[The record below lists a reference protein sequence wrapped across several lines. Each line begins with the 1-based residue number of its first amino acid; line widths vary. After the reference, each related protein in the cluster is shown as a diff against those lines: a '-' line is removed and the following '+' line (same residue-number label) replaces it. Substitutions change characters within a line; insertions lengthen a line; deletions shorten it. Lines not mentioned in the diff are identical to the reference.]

1 MSLQSRLQDFI
12 TAVGADIKALQT
24 GLATHTHAGG
34 GGTVSGSSA
43 ILTATQANS
52 TVTPAV
58 LTGHTWTIPPGKT
71 LLLNGNLI
79 FRMVALTTGAGYGVR
94 VAQGAGANGNAQGS
108 WTAESGVATGN
119 STGGLR
125 NGGVFN
131 VAGGANALGEALG
144 TGGSSTS
151 ADHSAFLQAVIKNNS
166 SNADTTVTVLFRSEV
181 AASAITAQIGTG
193 AVGVIV

>member
-1 MSLQSRLQDFI
+1 
-12 TAVGADIKALQT
+12 
-24 GLATHTHAGG
+24 
-34 GGTVSGSSA
+34 
-43 ILTATQANS
+43 
-52 TVTPAV
+52 
-58 LTGHTWTIPPGKT
+58 